1 MGGVEERIGAF
12 CDQLSRWPA
21 LADIVRSGGAG
32 QALENL
38 LHAWHGASLLATP
51 GIAAWIDE
59 IEDACARKGLIW
71 SKVRT
76 FDSLPAGISGSA
88 RPSGWICPQRVCP
101 RVVLPSEA
109 QTAPACAVSGGQPMI
124 SYTVP
129 PS

>member
-1 MGGVEERIGAF
+1 MGGVESRIAAF

-32 QALENL
+32 QALDSL
-38 LHAWHGASLLATP
+38 LDAGHGTSLLADP
-51 GIAAWIDE
+51 GIGAWIDE
-59 IEDACARKGLIW
+59 IEDACAQKGLVW
-71 SKVRT
+71 SKVRN

-101 RVVLPSEA
+101 RVVLPSE
-109 QTAPACAVSGGQPMI
+109 TLTPPPCAVSGGQPMI
-124 SYTVP
+124 SYSVP